1 MTVADFFSAAQAYAS
16 AAAEGEHHGPSINDV
31 WFQLINFIIYAFII
45 VKFGFPLIRDFL
57 KTRRAE
63 VVAKIA
69 QASAKKQAAEA
80 LVRDYRS
87 KLAGLGK
94 EVQSLQAML
103 REEGEREKTR
113 LVNEA
118 LATAVKI
125 KEDTNFLADQE
136 VKTARQKLREEIADE
151 AVASARQLIER
162 NISAAD
168 QSRLV
173 DDFVRSVGQ
182 TR

>member
-1 MTVADFFSAAQAYAS
+1 
-16 AAAEGEHHGPSINDV
+16 
-31 WFQLINFIIYAFII
+31 
-45 VKFGFPLIRDFL
+45 
-57 KTRRAE
+57 
-63 VVAKIA
+63 VAKIA

-103 REEGEREKTR
+103 REEGEREKSR
-113 LVNEA
+113 LVSEA
-118 LATAVKI
+118 QATALKI
-125 KEDTNFLADQE
+125 KEDANFLADQE

-151 AVASARQLIER
+151 AEATARQLIEH
-162 NISAAD
+162 NISTAD
-168 QSRLV
+168 QSRLI
-173 DDFVRSVGQ
+173 DDFIRSMGQ

>member
-1 MTVADFFSAAQAYAS
+1 MTVADFFSTAQAYAS
-16 AAAEGEHHGPSINDV
+16 AAAEAEHHTPSINDI
-31 WFQLINFIIYAFII
+31 WFPLINFLIYAFII
-45 VKFGFPLIRDFL
+45 VKFAVPLIRDFL
-57 KTRRAE
+57 KTRREE

-87 KLAGLGK
+87 KLAGLVK
-94 EVQSLQAML
+94 EIQSLQAAL
-103 REEGEREKTR
+103 LEEGEREKSR
-113 LVNEA
+113 LVSEA
-118 LATAVKI
+118 LATAVRI
-125 KEDTNFLADQE
+125 KKDANFLADQE
-136 VKTARQKLREEIADE
+136 VKTARQKLREEMADE
-151 AVASARQLIER
+151 AEATARQLIER
-162 NISAAD
+162 NITAAD